1 MLSPRELYD
10 CVLRSSLDQPGYV
23 WWDLGVIDSHA
34 LRRHMLQLRETLGAF
49 TPMVI
54 RSLGRYDQQESTRFH
69 RDGGPAINLLVLGYE
84 PTPIR
89 SHLYLADPFRAARQH
104 QRDAE
109 ELIGE
114 LMFRPGEEALAGHI
128 VELPQPAP
136 GHSTILI
143 VNNSAQ
149 GLCLLHKAIVPV
161 PDESQVRL
169 VNSLMLAAPGEGEG
183 GEGVTPEEEHDFL
196 ITTTYR
202 RKLPPQRDR

>member
-1 MLSPRELYD
+1 
-10 CVLRSSLDQPGYV
+10 V
-23 WWDLGVIDSHA
+23 WWDVGVIDSQM
-34 LRRHMLQLRETLGAF
+34 LRQEMLRLRETLSAF
-49 TPMVI
+49 TPMGI
-54 RSLGRYDQQESTRFH
+54 RSLGRFDQQESTRFH

-89 SHLYLADPFRAARQH
+89 SHLYLADPFRAARQL
-104 QRDAE
+104 QRDPE

-114 LMFRPGEEALAGHI
+114 LMFRPSEEALAGHI
-128 VELPQPAP
+128 VELPQPSS

-149 GLCLLHKAIVPV
+149 GLCLLHKAVVPA

-169 VNSLMLAAPGEGEG
+169 VNSMMLAVKSTSESEEA
-183 GEGVTPEEEHDFL
+183 VTPEEERDFL
-196 ITTTYR
+196 TTTAYR